1 MQVQALSQSNIFVV
15 LLQFYKEY
23 DYESLLFGWYRLTVN
38 TLYMGKCGEQ
48 FLAAYQEAYNDIIIN
63 SQADLTHFTFII
75 NDDIPDAASRVVSV
89 LKVFIILS
97 SPPFDIEIKPESYE
111 DDKAEAPE
119 DEMVV
124 KEHVVEKNQNWNR
137 SLKNRRRRRDF
148 ETSIKPYSKKALVRN
163 RNMKR

>member
-1 MQVQALSQSNIFVV
+1 MQNGGTA
-15 LLQFYKEY
+15 
-23 DYESLLFGWYRLTVN
+23 T
-38 TLYMGKCGEQ
+38 
-48 FLAAYQEAYNDIIIN
+48 
-63 SQADLTHFTFII
+63 
-75 NDDIPDAASRVVSV
+75 
-89 LKVFIILS
+89 
-97 SPPFDIEIKPESYE
+97 IKSAMFFMTQE